1 MEGGFMARY
10 VVGID
15 MGGDKVRVCVGDD
28 GGGLH
33 GIRSEKVDFST
44 AHARTIKG
52 KNESVTHQMLRMI
65 EESIESAGRRGS
77 EIECFGI
84 GAAGQP
90 DERRGEIKHAA
101 NCTFTPLT
109 FPGRIKETYG
119 KLVRI
124 RNDVA
129 VVVYAARSRGHG
141 LTFPNSRYHAA
152 MTIGAGTNL
161 QIMVDGRMFED
172 EEGRSLEWG
181 HNVLNVEPYE
191 QLPEC
196 GCGKRGCIETYI
208 SGTGIRNRAIRLLVD
223 AYRGAEPER
232 IKNQPI
238 IQQTVARLKKGKKK
252 EEQERIDRLDPWGL
266 IQKVRA
272 EDVFGLY
279 KQQEKAR
286 RGIDPIAKKIVE
298 DTSTYLAYAFAHV
311 IQSYPLLPYVEV
323 FGSVGEKDARLTVRA
338 AVRKLKSDPGRY
350 TNRETDVGAFTQ
362 FLVTKLDNISLRGA
376 VELALH

>member
-1 MEGGFMARY
+1 MARY

-33 GIRSEKVDFST
+33 GIKSEKVDFSSS
-44 AHARTIKG
+44 HARRIAG
-52 KNESVTHQMLRMI
+52 KNRSVTAQILRMI
-65 EESIESAGRRGS
+65 EESVESAGRKVS

-90 DERRGEIKHAA
+90 DEKRGQIKHPS

-109 FPGRIKETYG
+109 FPGKIQQRYG
-119 KLVRI
+119 KPVRI

-129 VVVYAARSRGHG
+129 VVVCAARSRGHG
-141 LTFPNSRYHAA
+141 LKFPNSRYHAA
-152 MTIGAGTNL
+152 MTIGTGTNL

-181 HNVLNVEPYE
+181 HNVLNMGPYDE
-191 QLPEC
+191 LPEC

-208 SGTGIRNRAIRLLVD
+208 SGTGIRNRTIRLLAD
-223 AYRGAEPER
+223 AYRSAEPER
-232 IKNQPI
+232 IKDQPI
-238 IQQTVARLKKGKKK
+238 IRQTIARLKKRKKK
-252 EEQERIDRLDPWGL
+252 EEQQEVDTLHPWML
-266 IQKVRA
+266 VEKVRA

-286 RGIDPIAKKIVE
+286 QEIDPIAKKIVE
-298 DTSTYLAYAFAHV
+298 DTSTYLARAFAHV

-323 FGSVGEKDARLTVRA
+323 FGSVAEKDARLTVRA
-338 AVRKLKSDPGRY
+338 AVRKLKSAPGRY
-350 TNRETDVGAFTQ
+350 TNREADVHAFTQ

>member
-1 MEGGFMARY
+1 MARH

-28 GGGLH
+28 KGGLH
-33 GIRSEKVDFST
+33 GIKSERVDFST
-44 AHARTIKG
+44 AHARTLEG
-52 KNESVTHQMLRMI
+52 KNESVTRQILRMI
-65 EESIESAGRRGS
+65 EESVRSAGRKVW

-90 DERRGEIKHAA
+90 DEKRGRIQEPA
-101 NCTFTPLT
+101 NSPFSPLI
-109 FPGRIKETYG
+109 FPGDIEKKYE
-119 KLVRI
+119 KPVRI

-141 LTFPNSRYHAA
+141 RKFANSRYHAA

-181 HNVLNVEPYE
+181 HNVLNMEPCE
-191 QLPEC
+191 QLPVC
-196 GCGKRGCIETYI
+196 GCGKKGCIEAYI
-208 SGTGIRNRAIRLLVD
+208 SGTGIRNRTIRLLVES
-223 AYRGAEPER
+223 YRIAEPEK
-232 IKNQPI
+232 IKDQPI
-238 IQQTVARLKKGKKK
+238 IQRTMARLKKGKKREK
-252 EEQERIDRLDPWGL
+252 PEEIARLDPWML

-279 KQQEKAR
+279 KQQERGR
-286 RGIDPIAKKIVE
+286 REIDPMAKKIVE

-323 FGSVGEKDARLTVRA
+323 FGSVAEKDSRLTVQA
-338 AVRKLKSDPGRY
+338 AVRKLKADPGRY
-350 TNRETDVGAFTQ
+350 TNREPDVRSFTE

>member
-1 MEGGFMARY
+1 MARC

-28 GGGLH
+28 GGTLFA
-33 GIRSEKVDFST
+33 IKSEKVDFSSS
-44 AHARTIKG
+44 HADSIEG
-52 KNESVTHQMLRMI
+52 KNESVTKQILRMI
-65 EESIESAGRRGS
+65 EESVESAGRKIS
-77 EIECFGI
+77 QIECFGI

-90 DERRGEIKHAA
+90 DEERGEIKHAA
-101 NCTFTPLT
+101 NCPFTPLI
-109 FPGRIKETYG
+109 FPRKIREQPECHG
-119 KLVRI
+119 KPVWI

-141 LTFPNSRYHAA
+141 LKFPNSRYHAA
-152 MTIGAGTNL
+152 MTIGTGTNL

-181 HNVLNVEPYE
+181 HNVLNVDPYD

-196 GCGKRGCIETYI
+196 GCGKRGCIEAYI
-208 SGTGIRNRAIRLLVD
+208 SGTGIRNRTIRLLVD
-223 AYRGAEPER
+223 AYRSAEPEG

-238 IQQTVARLKKGKKK
+238 IQQTITRLKKGKKGHER
-252 EEQERIDRLDPWGL
+252 EEIDRLDPWML
-266 IQKVRA
+266 IEKLRA
-272 EDVFGLY
+272 EDVFQLY
-279 KQQEKAR
+279 KRQEKAR
-286 RGIDPIAKKIVE
+286 QKIDPIAKKIVE
-298 DTSTYLAYAFAHV
+298 DTSTYLARAFAHV

-323 FGSVGEKDARLTVRA
+323 FGSVAEKDVRLTVRA

-350 TNRETDVGAFTQ
+350 TNREADVHAFTQ

>member
-1 MEGGFMARY
+1 MSRY

-15 MGGDKVRVCVGDD
+15 MGGTQVRVCVGDD

-33 GIRSEKVDFST
+33 GIVGETVDFST
-44 AHARTIKG
+44 SHAKTIQG
-52 KNESVTHQMLRMI
+52 KNRSVTEQILRLI
-65 EESIESAGRRGS
+65 EESVAAAGRKTS
-77 EIECFGI
+77 DIECFGI

-90 DERRGEIKHAA
+90 DEKRGEIKHAA

-109 FPGRIKETYG
+109 FPGKIRETFA
-119 KLVRI
+119 KSVRI

-141 LTFPNSRYHAA
+141 LEFPNSRYHAA
-152 MTIGAGTNL
+152 MTIGTGTNL

-181 HNVLNVEPYE
+181 HNVLNVEPYD

-196 GCGKRGCIETYI
+196 GCGKRGCIEAYI
-208 SGTGIRNRAIRLLVD
+208 SGTGIRNRTLRILVD
-223 AYRGAEPER
+223 AYRPAEPSA

-238 IQQTVARLKKGKKK
+238 IHQTIARLKKDKSK
-252 EEQERIDRLDPWGL
+252 EEQEAVDELHPWML
-266 IQKVRA
+266 VHELRA
-272 EDVFGLY
+272 EDVYKLY
-279 KQQEKAR
+279 KQQEKLAR
-286 RGIDPIAKKIVE
+286 GFDPIAWKIVE
-298 DTSTYLAYAFAHV
+298 ETSTYLAHAFAHV

-323 FGSVGEKDARLTVRA
+323 FGSVAERDSRLTVQA
-338 AVRKLKSDPGRY
+338 AVKKLKSDPGRY
-350 TNRETDVGAFTQ
+350 TNREADVRAFTQ
-362 FLVTKLDNISLRGA
+362 FLVTKLDNLSLRGA

>member
-1 MEGGFMARY
+1 MARY

-15 MGGDKVRVCVGDD
+15 MGGDKVRVCVGNDR
-28 GGGLH
+28 GQLQ
-33 GIRSEKVDFST
+33 GIKSEKVDFST
-44 AHARTIKG
+44 SHARTIGG
-52 KNESVTHQMLRMI
+52 KNKSVTDQVLRMI
-65 EESIESAGRRGS
+65 DESIRAAGRKAS
-77 EIECFGI
+77 DIKCFGI

-90 DERRGEIKHAA
+90 DEKRREIKHPA

-109 FPGRIKETYG
+109 FPGNVKKKYG
-119 KLVRI
+119 KPVRI

-141 LTFPNSRYHAA
+141 LKFPNSRYHAA
-152 MTIGAGTNL
+152 VTIGTGTNL

-181 HNVLNVEPYE
+181 HNVLNVDPYD

-196 GCGKRGCIETYI
+196 GCGKRGCIEAYI
-208 SGTGIRNRAIRLLVD
+208 SGTGIRNRTIRLLVD
-223 AYRGAEPER
+223 AYRKAEPGK
-232 IKNQPI
+232 IKEQPI
-238 IQQTVARLKKGKKK
+238 IQQTIARLKKGKSKA
-252 EEQERIDRLDPWGL
+252 EQEEVDRLDPWML
-266 IQKVRA
+266 IQELRA
-272 EDVFGLY
+272 EDAFGLY
-279 KQQEKAR
+279 KQQEKAGQ
-286 RGIDPIAKKIVE
+286 GIDPIAKKIVE
-298 DTSTYLAYAFAHV
+298 DTSTYMAHAFAHV

-323 FGSVGEKDARLTVRA
+323 FGSVAEKDSRLTVRA

-350 TNRETDVGAFTQ
+350 TNREADVHAFTQ

>member
-1 MEGGFMARY
+1 MPRY

-28 GGGLH
+28 RGKLH

-44 AHARTIKG
+44 AHARTIQR
-52 KNESVTHQMLRMI
+52 KNRSVTHQILRMI
-65 EESIESAGRRGS
+65 AESIRAAGRTVS

-90 DERRGEIKHAA
+90 AEKRGRIKHPA
-101 NCTFTPLT
+101 NCPFTPLT
-109 FPGRIKETYG
+109 FPRMIVEKYG
-119 KLVRI
+119 KPVRI

-141 LTFPNSRYHAA
+141 LRFPNSRYHAA

-191 QLPEC
+191 ELPLC
-196 GCGKRGCIETYI
+196 GCGKRGCVEAYI
-208 SGTGIRNRAIRLLVD
+208 SGTGIRNRTIRLLVD
-223 AYRGAEPER
+223 AYQSAAPEK
-232 IKNQPI
+232 IKDQPI
-238 IQQTVARLKKGKKK
+238 VQQTIARLKKGKSV
-252 EEQERIDRLDPWGL
+252 EEQNEVDGLNPWML
-266 IQKVRA
+266 VEKVRA

-279 KQQEKAR
+279 KKQEKAR
-286 RGIDPIAKKIVE
+286 EKIDPIAKKIVE
-298 DTSTYLAYAFAHV
+298 DTSTYLAHAFAHV
-311 IQSYPLLPYVEV
+311 IQSYPLLPYVEL
-323 FGSVGEKDARLTVRA
+323 FGSVAEKDARLTVQA
-338 AVRKLKSDPGRY
+338 AVGKLKSDAGRY
-350 TNRETDVGAFTQ
+350 TNREADVRAFTQ
-362 FLVTKLDNISLRGA
+362 FLVTKLRDISLLGA
-376 VELALH
+376 VELALHRAGD

>member
-1 MEGGFMARY
+1 MGRY

-15 MGGDKVRVCVGDD
+15 MGGTQARVCVGDD
-28 GGGLH
+28 GGRLH
-33 GIRSEKVDFST
+33 GIKSEKVDFSS
-44 AHARTIKG
+44 ANARTIEG
-52 KNESVTHQMLRMI
+52 KNESVTKQILKMI
-65 EESIESAGRRGS
+65 EASLKSAGRKIS

-90 DERRGEIKHAA
+90 DEKKGQIKHPS
-101 NCTFTPLT
+101 NCTFTPLL
-109 FPGRIKETYG
+109 FPGTVRETHG
-119 KLVRI
+119 KPVRI

-141 LTFPNSRYHAA
+141 LKFPKSRYHAA
-152 MTIGAGTNL
+152 MTIGTGTNL

-172 EEGRSLEWG
+172 KEGRSLEWG
-181 HNVLNVEPYE
+181 HNVLNVDPYD

-208 SGTGIRNRAIRLLVD
+208 SGTGIRNRTIRLLVD
-223 AYRGAEPER
+223 AYRIAEPEK
-232 IKNQPI
+232 IKEQPI
-238 IQQTVARLKKGKKK
+238 IRQTIKRLKKEKKTKTQK
-252 EEQERIDRLDPWGL
+252 EKVDRLDPWML
-266 IQKVRA
+266 IEKVRA

-279 KQQEKAR
+279 KRQEKAGR
-286 RGIDPIAKKIVE
+286 RIDAIAKKIVE
-298 DTSTYLAYAFAHV
+298 DTSTYLAHAFAHV

-323 FGSVGEKDARLTVRA
+323 FGSVAEKDARLTVRA

-350 TNRETDVGAFTQ
+350 TNREADVHAFTQ
-362 FLVTKLDNISLRGA
+362 FLVTELKNISLRGA

>member
-1 MEGGFMARY
+1 MSRY

-15 MGGDKVRVCVGDD
+15 MGGTQVRVCVGDD
-28 GGGLH
+28 EGQLH
-33 GIRSEKVDFST
+33 GILGETVDFST
-44 AHARTIKG
+44 SHAKTLEG
-52 KNESVTHQMLRMI
+52 KNRSVTDQILRLVKK
-65 EESIESAGRRGS
+65 SVAAAGRKMAD
-77 EIECFGI
+77 IECFGI

-90 DERRGEIKHAA
+90 DEKRGEIKHAA

-109 FPGRIKETYG
+109 FPGKIRDTFAKP
-119 KLVRI
+119 VRI

-141 LTFPNSRYHAA
+141 PKFPNSQYHAA
-152 MTIGAGTNL
+152 MTIGTGTNL

-181 HNVLNVEPYE
+181 HNVLNVEPYD

-208 SGTGIRNRAIRLLVD
+208 SGTGIRNRTLRLLVD
-223 AYRGAEPER
+223 AYRPAEPTA
-232 IKNQPI
+232 IKKQPI
-238 IQQTVARLKKGKKK
+238 VEQTIVRLKKKKSK
-252 EEQERIDRLDPWGL
+252 EELKAVDELHPWML
-266 IQKVRA
+266 LHALRA
-272 EDVFGLY
+272 EDVYRLY
-279 KQQEKAR
+279 KQQEKSR
-286 RGIDPIAKKIVE
+286 QGFDPIAKKIVE
-298 DTSTYLAYAFAHV
+298 ETSTYLAHAFAHV

-323 FGSVGEKDARLTVRA
+323 FGSVAEGDARLTVQA
-338 AVRKLKSDPGRY
+338 AVKKLKSDPGRY
-350 TNRETDVGAFTQ
+350 TNREADVRAFTR